1 MIYLDTNVFVFAALG
16 NKKAKDILAGVI
28 TGKIT
33 AATSTATWDEVVWA
47 IKKTTQDYEFAKIEG
62 KRLLNLNNIPL
73 LDLTVTVLEKSQWL
87 IEEYNLKPRD
97 AIHIASALIG
107 NITTIISDDA
117 DLDRVKNIKRISINN
132 FNP

>member
-73 LDLTVTVLEKSQWL
+73 LDLTVTVLEKSQGL

-97 AIHIASALIG
+97 AIHIASALIK
-107 NITTIISDDA
+107 NIITIISDDP